1 MCTRNGITAAPL
13 EHQICH
19 RFMFNIGDPLI
30 LCVHEMAK
38 SIPAKMKRAISR
50 NPHNGFVVLP
60 FVTFSSLKTT
70 PSFLLA
76 FLFYSFVRLQF
87 FVEFI
92 KNAQLSHSLFS
103 PLTDR
108 VSEIQSSDCMLFRDM
123 QMMLIEHHYC
133 C

>member
-19 RFMFNIGDPLI
+19 RFMFNIGDPL
-30 LCVHEMAK
+30 HEMTK

-60 FVTFSSLKTT
+60 CVTFSSLKTT

-76 FLFYSFVRLQF
+76 FLFYSFVWLQF
-87 FVEFI
+87 FVGFI
-92 KNAQLSHSLFS
+92 KSRIRYLS

-108 VSEIQSSDCMLFRDM
+108 VSETQSSDCMLFRDM